1 MRSPF
6 VTISPQN
13 KYSVRICFC
22 ESFFF
27 WGGGDRER
35 IEYGYIAGPSDMLD
49 RYKSELAEATTA
61 EAWTLL

>member
-1 MRSPF
+1 
-6 VTISPQN
+6 VNLI
-13 KYSVRICFC
+13 
-22 ESFFF
+22 FFLG
-27 WGGGDRER
+27 GGGDRER